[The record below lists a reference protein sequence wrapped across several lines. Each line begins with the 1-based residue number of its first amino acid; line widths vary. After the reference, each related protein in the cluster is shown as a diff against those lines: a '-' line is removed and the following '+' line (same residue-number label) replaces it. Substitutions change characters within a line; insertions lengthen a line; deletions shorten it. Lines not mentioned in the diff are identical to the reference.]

1 MVHAFRSAREVTDV
15 SLHLE
20 LEGEEREAQRAREA
34 ALAAGGGAAGGEG

>member
-1 MVHAFRSAREVTDV
+1 MVSAFRSAREVTDV

-34 ALAAGGGAAGGEG
+34 AMAAGGAGGEG